1 MPVSDALKKQL
12 DDLVSSNKVVL
23 FMKGNRR
30 SPQCG
35 FSASVVGI
43 LDELL
48 PSYETVDVLSSPEL
62 RDGIKLYSEW
72 PTIPQLYIDG
82 RFVGGSDIV
91 KEMSASG
98 DLAKALGAT
107 VAEVAPPTITIT
119 PAALTALRDAMEPGS
134 DDLLRLEIDA
144 RFQPGLSFGPRAQG
158 DLEVKASGMP
168 LLLDRASAKRANGVS
183 IDFVEGTDGAGFRI
197 DNPNEPPRVKQLT
210 VVELKA
216 MLDKKESKNESFELV
231 DVRTDHERT
240 IAQIPGARQLD
251 TAAQEHLMG
260 LPRDTPIVFHCHHG
274 GRSQQ
279 AAEAFLGRG
288 FTKVYNV
295 RGGIDAW
302 SLTVDP
308 SVARY

>member
-1 MPVSDALKKQL
+1 MPLSDALKKQL
-12 DDLVSSNKVVL
+12 DELVQSNKVVL

-30 SPQCG
+30 MPQCG

-62 RDGIKLYSEW
+62 RDGIKIYSEW
-72 PTIPQLYIDG
+72 PTIPQLYIHG
-82 RFVGGSDIV
+82 RFVGGADIV

-119 PAALTALRDAMEPGS
+119 PAALAALREAIEPGS

-144 RFQPGLSFGPRAQG
+144 RFQPGLSFGPRAAG
-158 DLEVKASGMP
+158 DVEVQASGMP
-168 LLLDRASAKRANGVS
+168 MLLDRASAKRAGGVS
-183 IDFVEGTDGAGFRI
+183 IDFVEGPDGAGFRI
-197 DNPNEPPRVKQLT
+197 DNPSEPPRVKQLT
-210 VVELKA
+210 VQELKA
-216 MLDKKESKNESFELV
+216 MIDKKESFELF
-231 DVRTDHERT
+231 DVRTNQERA

-251 TAAQEHLMG
+251 AEGQRYLESLPKDTAV
-260 LPRDTPIVFHCHHG
+260 VFHCHHG

-288 FTKVYNV
+288 FSKVYNV

>member
-1 MPVSDALKKQL
+1 MPLSDALKKQL
-12 DDLVSSNKVVL
+12 DELVQSNKVVL

-30 SPQCG
+30 MPQCG

-62 RDGIKLYSEW
+62 RDGIKIYSEW

-82 RFVGGSDIV
+82 RFVGGADIV

-107 VAEVAPPTITIT
+107 VAEVAPPSITIT
-119 PAALTALRDAMEPGS
+119 PAALAALREAMEPGS
-134 DDLLRLEIDA
+134 DELLRLEIDA

-158 DLEVKASGMP
+158 DVEVQASGMP
-168 LLLDRASAKRANGVS
+168 MLLDRASAKRAGGVS
-183 IDFVEGTDGAGFRI
+183 IDFVEGPDGAGFRI

-210 VVELKA
+210 VQELKA
-216 MLDKKESKNESFELV
+216 MIDKKERFELF
-231 DVRTDHERT
+231 DVRTNQERA
-240 IAQIPGARQLD
+240 ISQIPGARQLD
-251 TAAQEHLMG
+251 AEGQRYLESLPKDTAV
-260 LPRDTPIVFHCHHG
+260 VFHCHHG

-288 FTKVYNV
+288 FSKVYNV

>member
-1 MPVSDALKKQL
+1 MPLSDALKKQL
-12 DDLVSSNKVVL
+12 DELVQSNKVVL

-30 SPQCG
+30 MPQCG

-62 RDGIKLYSEW
+62 RDGIKIYSEW

-82 RFVGGSDIV
+82 RFVGGADIV

-107 VAEVAPPTITIT
+107 VAEVAPPSITIT
-119 PAALTALRDAMEPGS
+119 PAALAALREAMEPGS
-134 DDLLRLEIDA
+134 DELLRLEIDA

-158 DLEVKASGMP
+158 DVEVQASGMP
-168 LLLDRASAKRANGVS
+168 MLLDRASAKRAGGVS
-183 IDFVEGTDGAGFRI
+183 IDFVEGPDGAGFRI

-210 VVELKA
+210 VQELKA
-216 MLDKKESKNESFELV
+216 MIDKKERFELF
-231 DVRTDHERT
+231 DVRTNQERA

-251 TAAQEHLMG
+251 AEGQRYLESLPKDTAV
-260 LPRDTPIVFHCHHG
+260 VFHCHHG

-288 FTKVYNV
+288 FSKVYNV

>member
-1 MPVSDALKKQL
+1 MPLSDALKKQL

-30 SPQCG
+30 APQCG

-62 RDGIKLYSEW
+62 RDGIKIYSEW

-82 RFVGGSDIV
+82 RFVGGADIV
-91 KEMSASG
+91 KEMSSSG

-119 PAALTALRDAMEPGS
+119 PAALTALREAMEPGS

-158 DLEVKASGMP
+158 DLEVQASEIG
-168 LLLDRASAKRANGVS
+168 RASCRERVS
-183 IDFVEGTDGAGFRI
+183 
-197 DNPNEPPRVKQLT
+197 L
-210 VVELKA
+210 
-216 MLDKKESKNESFELV
+216 
-231 DVRTDHERT
+231 
-240 IAQIPGARQLD
+240 
-251 TAAQEHLMG
+251 
-260 LPRDTPIVFHCHHG
+260 
-274 GRSQQ
+274 
-279 AAEAFLGRG
+279 
-288 FTKVYNV
+288 NV
-295 RGGIDAW
+295 
-302 SLTVDP
+302 
-308 SVARY
+308 

>member
-1 MPVSDALKKQL
+1 MPLSDALKKQL

-30 SPQCG
+30 APQCG

-62 RDGIKLYSEW
+62 RDGIKIYSEW

-82 RFVGGSDIV
+82 RFVGGADIV
-91 KEMSASG
+91 KEMSSSG

-119 PAALTALRDAMEPGS
+119 PAALTALREAMEPGS

-158 DLEVKASGMP
+158 DLEVQASGMP
-168 LLLDRASAKRANGVS
+168 VLLDRASAKRANGVS
-183 IDFVEGTDGAGFRI
+183 IDFVEGNDGAGFRI
-197 DNPNEPPRVKQLT
+197 DNPNEPPRVKQLS
-210 VVELKA
+210 VAELKA
-216 MLDKKESKNESFELV
+216 MLDKKESFELF

-240 IAQIPGARQLD
+240 LAQIPGARQLD
-251 TAAQEHLMG
+251 AAGQDYAMG
-260 LPRDTPIVFHCHHG
+260 LPRDTTLVFHCHHG

>member
-1 MPVSDALKKQL
+1 MPLSDALKKQL
-12 DDLVSSNKVVL
+12 DELVQSNKVVL

-30 SPQCG
+30 MPQCG

-62 RDGIKLYSEW
+62 RDGIKIYSEW

-82 RFVGGSDIV
+82 RFVGGADIV

-119 PAALTALRDAMEPGS
+119 PTALAALREAMEPGS
-134 DDLLRLEIDA
+134 DELLRLEIDA

-158 DLEVKASGMP
+158 DVEVQASGMAM
-168 LLLDRASAKRANGVS
+168 LLDRASAKRAGGVS
-183 IDFVEGTDGAGFRI
+183 IDFVEGPDGAGFRI

-210 VVELKA
+210 VQELKA
-216 MLDKKESKNESFELV
+216 MIDKKESFELF
-231 DVRTDHERT
+231 DVRTNQERA

-251 TAAQEHLMG
+251 AEGQRYLESLPKDTAV
-260 LPRDTPIVFHCHHG
+260 VFHCHHG

-288 FTKVYNV
+288 FSKVYNV